1 MELILPKTRTGLHK
15 DLVVRTPSANNF
27 SLVWTEKTQRE
38 IQKLYLLETN
48 RLPSS
53 FIPTEYHKVLN
64 TVFPIQQRI
73 ASKNQQQ
80 QVPWALLMPPE
91 QLRTSVAEF
100 LKLSLES
107 LNDLDL
113 SYYLQHWNGHQSFL
127 KKVLEHSDIQYDQL
141 GTVTGRLVVKQGL
154 DLLRVKREDR
164 ARTLKEH
171 NQKVNNPDVYK
182 FIYELDFKCLEPRV
196 ILGTINSNESNIVN
210 VSDIYKAFQ
219 EKFFPNSTREEI
231 KQAIISKLYGKLGGQ
246 KQLEQIVEQEFK
258 VKTLKENLLEE
269 EKKNKESYGFP
280 FITNGFGRRVSTV
293 DTLPY
298 MLPVYYAQSTAVD
311 VALNGFAKLLETEE
325 ELKQTRILGLIHDA
339 MYLSSPKKLPEQKT
353 SLNVTVDPMFP
364 DVTFHLGMK
373 EIN

>member
-1 MELILPKTRTGLHK
+1 MMELILPKTRTGLHK
-15 DLVVRTPSANNF
+15 DLVVRTPSANNC

-38 IQKLYLLETN
+38 IQKLYLLEN
-48 RLPSS
+48 NKLPSS

-73 ASKNQQQ
+73 ANKVQL
-80 QVPWALLMPPE
+80 PWALLMPPE

-113 SYYLQHWNGHQSFL
+113 SYYLQHWSGHQSFL

-154 DLLRVKREDR
+154 DLLRIKRKDR

-171 NQKVNNPDVYK
+171 NQKVNDPDVYK

-196 ILGTINSNESNIVN
+196 ILGTASHKSDILN

-219 EKFFPNSTREEI
+219 EKFFPNSTREEV
-231 KQAIISKLYGKLGGQ
+231 KQAIISKLYGKVGGQ
-246 KQLEQIVEQEFK
+246 KQLEQVVEQEFK

-269 EKKNKESYGFP
+269 EKKNKERYGFP
-280 FITNGFGRRVSTV
+280 FITNGFGRRVSTIEA
-293 DTLPY
+293 LPY

-311 VALNGFAKLLETEE
+311 VALKGFAKLLETEE
-325 ELKQTRILGLIHDA
+325 ELRDTRILGLIHDA
-339 MYLSSPKKLPEQKT
+339 MYLASPKKLLLGQKT
-353 SLNVTVDPMFP
+353 SLSVTLDSVFP
-364 DVTFHLGMK
+364 TDVTFHLGMK